1 MKKLGVV
8 GGIASGKSQVS
19 KTFESWGAHR
29 IDGDE
34 LGHQVLKQEEVC
46 KRLHDRWGDRVLNEN
61 RELDRRAIAAIV
73 FAEGRDGSE
82 ALQFLEGIT
91 HPRISRL
98 IGDQIELAERQ
109 GQIAVVI
116 DAAIMLKAGW
126 AHHCDVLVFVDASRS
141 VRLQRA
147 MKRGW
152 TEVQF
157 DAREAQQWPVE
168 QKRAHCQFVVNNGG
182 SLESMK
188 QQAAEVWTQIVGHL
202 PEPRRG

>member
-29 IDGDE
+29 IDGDD

-46 KRLHDRWGDRVLNEN
+46 ELLHERWGDQVLNEK

-73 FAEGRDGSE
+73 FGEGEDGSQ

-98 IGDQIELAERQ
+98 IGDEIERAERQ

-152 TEVQF
+152 TEAQF
-157 DAREAQQWPVE
+157 DAREAQQLPVE
-168 QKRAHCQFVVNNGG
+168 QKRARCQFVVENGG
-182 SLESMK
+182 SLDSMIR
-188 QQAAEVWTQIVGHL
+188 QAVEVWTQITGQL
-202 PEPRRG
+202 PEPRRS